1 MSITL
6 FVCVR
11 NQIKSIIITQHTVK
25 GSIPSMVFLVAALKN
40 SGLTVGLAGAN
51 ALAINFVGAV

>member
-1 MSITL
+1 MTL

-11 NQIKSIIITQHTVK
+11 NQIKSIIINQHTVRD
-25 GSIPSMVFLVAALKN
+25 SILGMVFLPAALKN